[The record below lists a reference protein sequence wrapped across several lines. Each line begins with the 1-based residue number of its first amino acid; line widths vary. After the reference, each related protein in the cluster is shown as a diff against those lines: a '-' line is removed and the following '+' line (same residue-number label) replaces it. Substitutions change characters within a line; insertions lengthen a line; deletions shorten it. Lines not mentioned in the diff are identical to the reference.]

1 MSPEQAVMLALTTG
15 AAARMGPNN
24 WALIRPEVEAYM
36 ELVDLLKRRYAGVNA
51 RMMEVAPG
59 SKERQELLSNQIQQA
74 GAANSRAVLRR
85 SRRVLDDVLARTP
98 EAIIASFVDPDMV
111 REALTELDDILEEGQ
126 HTTRRAAGAQ

>member
-15 AAARMGPNN
+15 AAARMRPNN
-24 WALIRPEVEAYM
+24 WALKRPEVEAYL
-36 ELVDLLKRRYAGVNA
+36 ELVDLFQRRHAGLDA

-59 SKERQELLSNQIQQA
+59 SKERQELLTNQIQQA

-85 SRRVLDDVLARTP
+85 SRRVLEEVLARTP
-98 EAIIASFVDPDMV
+98 EAIIASFVEPDIM

-126 HTTRRAAGAQ
+126 HATRQHA